1 VEQHEAIALIR
12 DAIPGAGGTWADLG
26 AGSGTFTR
34 ALASLIG
41 SEGSV
46 YAVDRD
52 AGALRSL
59 ARAKRDAH
67 TADLHTIVGDFT
79 DTIQLP
85 RLDGLLC
92 ANALHFVPYS
102 DQPRVVQQVTSHL
115 NDGAPLIVVEYERR
129 DANPYVPYPISFE
142 TLGKLAH
149 ACGLAA
155 PRLIATKPSRYRGSI
170 YSAVI
175 TAGRRGA

>member
-1 VEQHEAIALIR
+1 MEQHEATALIR
-12 DAIPGAGGTWADLG
+12 AAIPGTGGTWADLG

-41 SEGSV
+41 ADGSV

-52 AGALRSL
+52 AGALRAL
-59 ARAKRDAH
+59 AKAKRDPH
-67 TADLHTIVGDFT
+67 TADIQIVVGDFT
-79 DTIQLP
+79 TTIQLP

-92 ANALHFVPYS
+92 ANALHFVPYA
-102 DQPRVVQQVTSHL
+102 DQPRVVEQVTSHL
-115 NDGAPLIVVEYERR
+115 KDDAPLIVVEYERR

-142 TLGKLAH
+142 SLGKLAH

-175 TAGRRGA
+175 TAGRQGA